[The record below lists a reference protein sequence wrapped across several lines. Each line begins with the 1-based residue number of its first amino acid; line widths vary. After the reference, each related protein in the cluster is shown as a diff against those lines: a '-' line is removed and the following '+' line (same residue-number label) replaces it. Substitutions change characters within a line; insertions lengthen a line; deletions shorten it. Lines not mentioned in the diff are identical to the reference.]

1 MAGGQG
7 GKKQVSRKK
16 RPATANDEQPAKR
29 AASRPAK
36 PAAALA
42 SAGDPQ
48 LALAKIVAVEDD
60 YSGDE
65 APPQRKMAVDKKTG
79 AKIAKQLK
87 SKGGGGALAAAGGD
101 VGVLYIGHIPHG
113 FYEEQMRGFFSQ
125 FGAVTRLRLARN
137 KRTGKSKH
145 YAFVEFEHR
154 EVAQIVA
161 KAMDGYMMYSKLLVC
176 KALPPEQVH
185 PETFKGANKPFRKID
200 WAKRERVR
208 HNAPK
213 DAATEAA
220 RLKGLVGAERKK
232 RRKLAEMGI
241 DYEFGGYEAA
251 RNQRNVKRARRAAA
265 ATPAAAP
272 AKKAAKK

>member
-29 AASRPAK
+29 AAQRPAK
-36 PAAALA
+36 PAAAPA
-42 SAGDPQ
+42 SKGDPQ

-65 APPQRKMAVDKKTG
+65 APSQRKMAVDKKTG
-79 AKIAKQLK
+79 AKIAKQLR
-87 SKGGGGALAAAGGD
+87 SKGGGGALAAAGTD

-185 PETFKGANKPFRKID
+185 PETFKGANKPFRKVD

-213 DAATEAA
+213 DAAAEAA

-241 DYEFGGYEAA
+241 EYEFGGYEAA
-251 RNQRNVKRARRAAA
+251 RDQRKAKRARRAAA
-265 ATPAAAP
+265 AAP
-272 AKKAAKK
+272 AKKANKK